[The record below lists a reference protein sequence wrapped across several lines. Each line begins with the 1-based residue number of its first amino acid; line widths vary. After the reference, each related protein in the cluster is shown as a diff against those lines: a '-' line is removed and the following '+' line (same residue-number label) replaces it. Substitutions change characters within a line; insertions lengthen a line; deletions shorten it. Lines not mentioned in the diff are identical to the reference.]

1 MVFYNYNLH
10 VKTPIFKITK
20 QHKHMKKYILSV
32 LTVCSFTP
40 TFAQTPATKADYKT
54 NMTVDHP
61 LTNMKGSDYK
71 FTVVKTLDATA
82 VQNQNQTGTC
92 WSFSSMSFFESELIR
107 MGKGKDYN
115 FSEMFVAR
123 KAYPLKSDNFVRMHG
138 KNNIGEGGGFSDV
151 VHVIRQFGMVPEEVY
166 TGKKNP
172 KDQHNHSVLEA
183 TIKGITAAAVNDNN
197 TKIDFEAVHSTVEAT
212 CDAYLGK
219 VPEKFNYKGK
229 EYTPK
234 TYAEATGIN
243 PDDYIFLT
251 SFTHHPYY
259 SKFVLE
265 VPDNWN
271 WDQMYN
277 VPLNEFQETMQNAIN
292 TGYTFAWAADVSE
305 KGFRFKDGLA
315 IVPEKPFSEMT
326 EEEKGEL
333 TKKPQT
339 QFKVTPENRQLAFDN
354 YETQDDHGMHIVGMV
369 KDQNNTPY
377 YIVKNSWG
385 TERNECD
392 GYFYASEAYVLYKT
406 TSIMLHKKAIPAAI
420 AKKLGITQ

>member
-1 MVFYNYNLH
+1 M
-10 VKTPIFKITK
+10 K
-20 QHKHMKKYILSV
+20 QYILSV
-32 LTVCSFTP
+32 LTVCSVTAAI
-40 TFAQTPATKADYKT
+40 AQTPATKADYKT
-54 NMTVDHP
+54 TITVDHP
-61 LTNMKGSDYK
+61 LTNMKGSEYK
-71 FTVVKTLDATA
+71 FTLVKTLDATA

-123 KAYPLKSDNFVRMHG
+123 KAYPLKADNFVRMHG
-138 KNNIGEGGGFSDV
+138 KNNMAEGGGFSDV
-151 VHVIRQFGMVPEEVY
+151 VHVIRQFGMVPEEAY

-183 TIKGITAAAVNDNN
+183 TLKGITSAAVNDAN

-212 CDAYLGK
+212 CDAFLGK
-219 VPEKFNYKGK
+219 VPEKFTYKGK
-229 EYTPK
+229 DYTPK

-251 SFTHHPYY
+251 SFTHHPFY
-259 SKFVLE
+259 SKFTLE

-315 IVPEKPFSEMT
+315 IVPEKAFSDMND
-326 EEEKGEL
+326 EEKAEL
-333 TKKPQT
+333 SKKPQT

-369 KDQNNTPY
+369 KDQNSTPY

-420 AKKLGITQ
+420 AKKLGISQN